1 LIIQPTNHSVP
12 RIAIQ
17 SIAGGLL
24 LMAFFTM
31 VWAGIASGGLAG
43 FGQYA
48 VLFVFGVP
56 AGMFVACS
64 ISLFRASRG
73 FPPLTSSADKAE
85 GKRMGIW
92 YGIIFGAEGITI
104 PIVCGF
110 LVYFRQTAFILP
122 AIALV
127 IGLHFYPM
135 ARIFKRTIDYYLATW
150 TCLVAFS
157 AIAAIKNNILPQNT
171 IYALLGMGVAVA
183 TTGYGLYMI
192 YEGKRLVGSG
202 DQRLEIRD

>member
-1 LIIQPTNHSVP
+1 MYKNLHYLPMQHTNHSVP

-17 SIAGGLL
+17 SVAGGLL

-31 VWAGIASGGLAG
+31 VWTGIASGSAKGLA
-43 FGQYA
+43 QYA

-56 AGMFVACS
+56 SGMFIAYA
-64 ISLFRASRG
+64 ISLFNTAKH
-73 FPPLTSSADKAE
+73 FPPLVSSADKAE

-92 YGIIFGAEGITI
+92 YGIIFGTEAITI
-104 PIVCGF
+104 PVVCGL
-110 LVYFRQTAFILP
+110 LVYYKQPQFILP
-122 AIALV
+122 AIAMV

-150 TCLVAFS
+150 TCIVAFS
-157 AIAAIKNNILPQNT
+157 AIAGIINHILPQNI
-171 IYALLGMGVAVA
+171 IYALLGVGVAIA

-192 YEGKRLVGSG
+192 SEGKRLVFK
-202 DQRLEIRD
+202 D

>member
-1 LIIQPTNHSVP
+1 MQPVNRTVP
-12 RIAIQ
+12 RIAIK

-31 VWAGIASGGLAG
+31 VWAGIASGELKG
-43 FGQYA
+43 FEQYA

-56 AGMFVACS
+56 SGMFVAYS
-64 ISLFRASRG
+64 VSLFRAAKN
-73 FPPLTSSADKAE
+73 FPPLTNSADKAE

-92 YGIIFGAEGITI
+92 YGIIFGAEGLTI
-104 PIVCGF
+104 PVVCG
-110 LVYFRQTAFILP
+110 LLAYLKLTQFILP

-135 ARIFKRTIDYYLATW
+135 ARVFKRTVDYYLATW
-150 TCLVAFS
+150 TCIAAFS
-157 AIAAIKNNILPQNT
+157 AIAAIVNNVLPQPT
-171 IYALLGMGVAVA
+171 IYALLSVGVAIA

-192 YEGKRLVGSG
+192 YEGRRLVGIG
-202 DQRLEIRD
+202 D

>member
-1 LIIQPTNHSVP
+1 MQSTNYTVP

-17 SIAGGLL
+17 SIAGGLI

-56 AGMFVACS
+56 AGMFVAYS
-64 ISLFRASRG
+64 ISLFRASKH

-85 GKRMGIW
+85 GKKMGIW

-104 PIVCGF
+104 PIVCGL

-150 TCLVAFS
+150 TCIVAFS
-157 AIAAIKNNILPQNT
+157 AIAAIINNILPQNT

-192 YEGKRLVGSG
+192 YEGKRLVG
-202 DQRLEIRD
+202 DPI

>member
-1 LIIQPTNHSVP
+1 MQSTNHTVP

-17 SIAGGLL
+17 GIAGGLL

-31 VWAGIASGGLAG
+31 VWAGISSGGMRG

-56 AGMFVACS
+56 SGMFVAYGV
-64 ISLFRASRG
+64 SLFRAAKN

-85 GKRMGIW
+85 GKRMGMW
-92 YGIIFGAEGITI
+92 YGIIFGAEGIII
-104 PIVCGF
+104 PIVCGL
-110 LVYFRQTAFILP
+110 LVYLGQTAFILP

-135 ARIFKRTIDYYLATW
+135 ASVFKRTIDYYLATW
-150 TCLVAFS
+150 TCVVAFS
-157 AIAAIKNNILPQNT
+157 AIAAVKNNVLPHHT

-192 YEGKRLVGSG
+192 YEGKRLVG
-202 DQRLEIRD
+202 IRD

>member
-1 LIIQPTNHSVP
+1 MMQSTNHTVP

-56 AGMFVACS
+56 SGMFVAYS
-64 ISLFRASRG
+64 ISLFRASRH
-73 FPPLTSSADKAE
+73 FPPLVSSADKAE
-85 GKRMGIW
+85 GKKMGIW
-92 YGIIFGAEGITI
+92 YGIIFGAEGVTI
-104 PIVCGF
+104 PIVCG
-110 LVYFRQTAFILP
+110 LLIYFRQPAFVLP

-157 AIAAIKNNILPQNT
+157 AIAAIINNILPQNT
-171 IYALLGMGVAVA
+171 IYALLGVGVAIA

-192 YEGKRLVGSG
+192 YEGKRLVGV
-202 DQRLEIRD
+202 RD

>member
-1 LIIQPTNHSVP
+1 MQSTNRPAP

-56 AGMFVACS
+56 SGMFVSYS
-64 ISLFRASRG
+64 ISLFRAAKN

-104 PIVCGF
+104 PIVCGL
-110 LVYFRQTAFILP
+110 LVYFKQTQFILP

-157 AIAAIKNNILPQNT
+157 AISGIINNVFPSNT
-171 IYALLGMGVAVA
+171 IYALLGVGVALA
-183 TTGYGLYMI
+183 TTGYGLYMV
-192 YEGKRLVGSG
+192 YEGRRLVEAGVG
-202 DQRLEIRD
+202 N

>member
-1 LIIQPTNHSVP
+1 
-12 RIAIQ
+12 
-17 SIAGGLL
+17 
-24 LMAFFTM
+24 MAFFTM

-43 FGQYA
+43 FGQCA

-64 ISLFRASRG
+64 ISLFRASRR
-73 FPPLTSSADKAE
+73 FPPLTSIADKAE
-85 GKRMGIW
+85 GKKMGIW
-92 YGIIFGAEGITI
+92 YGITFGAEAITI
-104 PIVCGF
+104 PAVCG
-110 LVYFRQTAFILP
+110 LLIHFRQQAFILP

-150 TCLVAFS
+150 TCVVAFS
-157 AIAAIKNNILPQNT
+157 AIAGIKNNVLPHHT

-192 YEGKRLVGSG
+192 YEGKRLVSSG
-202 DQRLEIRD
+202 DKSLEIRD

>member
-1 LIIQPTNHSVP
+1 MMQPTKHTVP

-17 SIAGGLL
+17 SISGGLL

-31 VWAGIASGGLAG
+31 VWAGIASGGLTG

-56 AGMFVACS
+56 SGMFVAYS
-64 ISLFRASRG
+64 ISLFRASRH
-73 FPPLTSSADKAE
+73 FPPLVSSADKIE

-92 YGIIFGAEGITI
+92 YGIIFGAEGVTI
-104 PIVCGF
+104 PIVCGL
-110 LVYFRQTAFILP
+110 LVYFRQPAFVLP

-157 AIAAIKNNILPQNT
+157 AIAAIINNILPPNT
-171 IYALLGMGVAVA
+171 IYALLGVGVAIA

-192 YEGKRLVGSG
+192 YEGKRLVGNG
-202 DQRLEIRD
+202 D

>member
-1 LIIQPTNHSVP
+1 MQSTNHTIP

-17 SIAGGLL
+17 SIAGALL

-31 VWAGIASGGLAG
+31 VWAGIASSGLAVA
-43 FGQYA
+43 GQYA

-56 AGMFVACS
+56 AGMFVAYS
-64 ISLFRASRG
+64 ISLFRASKH

-92 YGIIFGAEGITI
+92 YGIIFGAEGIII
-104 PIVCGF
+104 PVVCCL
-110 LVYFRQTAFILP
+110 LVYFRQTQFVLP

-135 ARIFKRTIDYYLATW
+135 GRIFKRTIDYYLATW

-157 AIAAIKNNILPQNT
+157 AIAGIINNILPQHT
-171 IYALLGMGVAVA
+171 IYALLAIGVAIA

-192 YEGKRLVGSG
+192 YEGKRLVGV
-202 DQRLEIRD
+202 RD